1 MVFEKVPTF
10 KHLSTDA
17 LLLGFFYTF
26 VHKDFIIREI
36 IIRIADQLP
45 NLRQRRILAQ
55 LEKDYDRFMESDLVT
70 WANVLMQID
79 ILQSYKTI
87 VTPNEA
93 SLIRTSRT
101 KALSESFEGA
111 NFLVL

>member
-10 KHLSTDA
+10 KHLGTDA

-79 ILQSYKTI
+79 IL
-87 VTPNEA
+87 
-93 SLIRTSRT
+93 
-101 KALSESFEGA
+101 
-111 NFLVL
+111 

>member
-10 KHLSTDA
+10 KHLCTDA

-45 NLRQRRILAQ
+45 NLR
-55 LEKDYDRFMESDLVT
+55 
-70 WANVLMQID
+70 
-79 ILQSYKTI
+79 
-87 VTPNEA
+87 
-93 SLIRTSRT
+93 
-101 KALSESFEGA
+101 
-111 NFLVL
+111 